1 MILEVQKPL
10 PETLPLNGSDFFQA
24 LLDKH
29 HRKVGL
35 QGNVSRF
42 TLDLEGQPDAKA
54 LEQRVN
60 KDPYFCWLHQLRWK
74 ARWPFQLPV
83 WKKINQ
89 PGRIKIKEHQSE
101 TITGLPDTLW
111 QYDIKPWKQTPY
123 ALDLVYRP
131 NDSSTLVFTWNHS
144 LLDSRGA
151 ELLLRYLG
159 GNLEDDKQLI
169 FLPPEEAELPV
180 KEQLD
185 HTQKVKN
192 FLFDG
197 KETKTRLSLLM
208 DSKKSKAANRYHLIS
223 FSEKETQQ
231 IDKNCK
237 KYLARFGKSP
247 VYLATAIRSFNQL
260 LEAKGKKGDSFWVP
274 IPQDQRRKGAWGPVL
289 SNQVSF
295 LFYRLF
301 PEVLSDMKATVDEI
315 SKQMIDQIRNRI
327 PQSYK
332 IMMAFSRRMPMWLY
346 SYIVKSPTKGAFAS
360 FFFSDTG
367 NSLDGFDHFAGIP
380 ITDAVHY
387 PPNAGYPGFTT
398 VFMLFQNKLKVIV
411 AHTDASADEEAIAR
425 FEAALRADLVS
436 PSRTKG
442 GEHPSP
448 GRTENH

>member
-1 MILEVQKPL
+1 MRTTTSADEPVTSETQEQL
-10 PETLPLNGSDFFQA
+10 PHTLPLNGSDFFQV

-29 HRKVGL
+29 HRQVGL

-42 TLDLEGQPDAKA
+42 TLDLDGQPDAKA
-54 LEQRVN
+54 LEQRIN
-60 KDPYFCWLHQLRWK
+60 EDPYFRWLHQLRWK
-74 ARWPFQLPV
+74 RRWLFQLPV
-83 WKKINQ
+83 WKKINKVA
-89 PGRIKIKEHQSE
+89 RIRVGVYEYEEPS
-101 TITGLPDTLW
+101 GLPSILW
-111 QYDIKPWKQTPY
+111 EQDIKPWKQAPY
-123 ALDLVYRP
+123 AIDLVYRS
-131 NDSSTLVFTWNHS
+131 NGSSTLVFTWNHS

-169 FLPPEEAELPV
+169 FLPPEEDELPV
-180 KEQLD
+180 KEQLE
-185 HTQKVKN
+185 HTQKVKG

-197 KETKTRLSLLM
+197 KETKTRLSLLLNH
-208 DSKKSKAANRYHLIS
+208 KKSRAANRYHLIS
-223 FSEKETQQ
+223 FTEKETQQ
-231 IDKNCK
+231 IDENCK

-260 LEAKGKKGDSFWVP
+260 LKAKGKKGDSFWVP

-289 SNQVSF
+289 ANQVSF

-367 NSLDGFDHFAGIP
+367 NSLDGFDHFTGIP

-387 PPNAGYPGFTT
+387 PPNAGYPGFTV

-411 AHTDASADEEAIAR
+411 AHTDASADEAAVVR
-425 FEAALRADLVS
+425 FEKALRADLL
-436 PSRTKG
+436 G
-442 GEHPSP
+442 
-448 GRTENH
+448 

>member
-1 MILEVQKPL
+1 MRTRISTGESVILETQERL
-10 PETLPLNGSDFFQA
+10 PETLPLNGSDFFQV

-42 TLDLEGQPDAKA
+42 TLDLNGQPDIKA
-54 LEQRVN
+54 LEQSVN
-60 KDPYFCWLHQLRWK
+60 DDPYFRWLHQLRWK

-83 WKKINQ
+83 WRKSNQ
-89 PGRIKIKEHQSE
+89 IVRIKINEHQSAE
-101 TITGLPDTLW
+101 TYGLPDALW
-111 QYDIKPWKQTPY
+111 QYDIKPWKQAPY
-123 ALDLVYRP
+123 ALDLIYRP
-131 NDSSTLVFTWNHS
+131 NDISTLVFTWNHS

-159 GNLEDDKQLI
+159 GNLEDDKALI
-169 FLPPEEAELPV
+169 FLPPEEEELPA
-180 KEQLD
+180 KEQLE
-185 HTQKVKN
+185 HTQKVKA

-197 KETKTRLSLLM
+197 KETKTRLSLLLE
-208 DSKKSKAANRYHLIS
+208 SKKSKAANRYHVIA
-223 FSEKETQQ
+223 FTADETQQ
-231 IDKNCK
+231 IEENCK
-237 KYLARFGKSP
+237 KYLVRFGKSP

-260 LEAKGKKGDSFWVP
+260 LETKGKKGDSFWVP

-289 SNQVSF
+289 ANQVSF

-301 PEVLSDMKATVDEI
+301 PDVLSDMKATVDEI

-367 NSLDGFDHFAGIP
+367 NSLDGFDQFADIP

-387 PPNAGYPGFTT
+387 PPNAGYPGFTV
-398 VFMLFQNKLKVIV
+398 VFMLFQGKLKVIV
-411 AHTDASADEEAIAR
+411 AHTETSADEKAITQ
-425 FEAALRADLVS
+425 FEKALRADLLS
-436 PSRTKG
+436 G
-442 GEHPSP
+442 
-448 GRTENH
+448 